1 MDIRPSALGSA
12 LQGIQRGLNG
22 ARENAHNIATATS
35 SGSLNSITESVIGL
49 KQNVVQVQ
57 ASAKVVSTVDE
68 ILNSLLNDL
77 SDRG

>member
-1 MDIRPSALGSA
+1 MDIRPTALGSA

-35 SGSLNSITESVIGL
+35 PGSLTDITESLIGL

-57 ASAKVVSTVDE
+57 ASAEVVKTVDS
-68 ILNSLLNDL
+68 IINSLLEDL
-77 SDRG
+77 SDR